1 MKKTS
6 LYIEP
11 EVDDALGRLAEAE
24 GISKAELIRRAL
36 REASNGA
43 PPPRFTAIGV
53 LDDAPSDVSE
63 NVDRYLAETG
73 FGRD

>member
-11 EVDDALGRLAEAE
+11 EVDTALTRKAEAQ

-36 REASNGA
+36 REMAE
-43 PPPRFTAIGV
+43 
-53 LDDAPSDVSE
+53 DAPRPRLVGIGSIKGGPTDVSE
-63 NVDRYLAETG
+63 NVDHYLAITG
-73 FGRD
+73 FGED

>member
-11 EVDDALGRLAEAE
+11 EVDAALTRKAEAQ
-24 GISKAELIRRAL
+24 GISKAELIRRLLA
-36 REASNGA
+36 EGA
-43 PPPRFTAIGV
+43 AQAPAPRFSAIGV
-53 LDDAPSDVSE
+53 LEGAPSDVSE

-73 FGRD
+73 FGEK